1 MAVYKDPAD
10 GTFSGGLYVTN
21 LTGDRIRAI
30 VIVMANAGPST
41 DCPGFRLGVLSAS
54 VMLIPGD
61 TEYVGLTSLDK
72 YSEAPCLEV
81 RSNTAVP
88 VGDRRGRRGPTRG
101 PGPRMARGRGQVAYA
116 SHVSLAAL
124 QAGNGEE

>member
-1 MAVYKDPAD
+1 MTGSTACSGGAESSSAQLVQGTDWTYTNVAVYKDPAD

-30 VIVMANAGPST
+30 VILMANAGPST

-81 RSNTAVP
+81 DLTPQSP
-88 VGDRRGRRGPTRG
+88 
-101 PGPRMARGRGQVAYA
+101 
-116 SHVSLAAL
+116 
-124 QAGNGEE
+124 